1 MDYLD
6 RPLKKNPDGTI
17 PFGRPAIKRP
27 SPEFRERLRESRELG
42 KELGFADEYEK
53 MKATESQ

>member
-6 RPLKKNPDGTI
+6 RPIKKNPDGTI

-27 SPEFRERLRESRELG
+27 TPEFRERLRKSRELG
-42 KELGFADEYEK
+42 KELGFDKMANPNDADNN
-53 MKATESQ
+53 